1 MSFAEFRSNERSAGC
16 RPGLEEHMRFGYC
29 DELES
34 FFTRAEGT
42 AGLVSSWEALVG
54 IAVSGKGGTRN
65 PEARITDRRFSL
77 GPAQRTAVSL
87 HREVRTVLMG
97 LPTLQ
102 QHALFAVYGCVAWP
116 RCLDDVFGKGM
127 GMKVTAKLGELIG
140 VALLTRAAAAGFERD
155 REALHAGGV
164 LAGGVAARWKKR
176 AAGWHNA
183 GGWLVHVC
191 LTEAPQLG
199 TVRTEAAQLRAG
211 AERAYAEARGPEAR
225 RTTQRRAPRAA
236 WDPFAMP
243 GSET

>member
-1 MSFAEFRSNERSAGC
+1 
-16 RPGLEEHMRFGYC
+16 MRFGFR

-34 FFTRAEGT
+34 FFTRAESA

-54 IAVSGKGGTRN
+54 IAVGGKGGSRD
-65 PEARITDRRFSL
+65 PEARVTDHRFSL
-77 GPAQRTAVSL
+77 GPTQRTAVSQ
-87 HREVRTVLMG
+87 HREVRAVLMG
-97 LPTLQ
+97 LPVSQ
-102 QHALFAVYGCVAWP
+102 QHVLFALYGCIAWP

-127 GMKVTAKLGELIG
+127 GTKVTAKLGDLIG
-140 VALLTRAAAAGFERD
+140 VALLTRAAATGFERD
-155 REALHAGGV
+155 REALRAGGA

-191 LTEAPQLG
+191 LTEAPQLS

-211 AERAYAEARGPEAR
+211 AERAYAEARGLEAR
-225 RTTQRRAPRAA
+225 PTKQRRAPRPA